1 MYLSPKS
8 FTRVTLLAV
17 LLSMPVASALAQGS
31 PIPGA
36 APLPGQFQTA
46 DPGQASFSAPSDTVT
61 RGQSPQG
68 RSRYR
73 QLPLTAADA
82 KQKIDELKA
91 LLAGSPQNAQDGILE
106 MVEWLQDAAD
116 AHYRMATAFG
126 KNDATKR
133 EAASERQLTAKFGEL
148 KREALLLKAD
158 LLIKQRR
165 APEALAPL
173 VDIVIADPR
182 GATGQAAYHR
192 LQELGFSQSLPSDVA
207 TNSFSSSPA
216 PGVRAASTVVRAPAR

>member
-1 MYLSPKS
+1 MNLPITSPTPSRLTKI
-8 FTRVTLLAV
+8 TLLTAAMLV
-17 LLSMPVASALAQGS
+17 LPGKALAQGS

-36 APLPGQFQTA
+36 APLPGQFQIA
-46 DPGQASFSAPSDTVT
+46 EPGPSQFSAPSDAVS

-133 EAASERQLTAKFGEL
+133 EAASERQLTARFGEL

-192 LQELGFSQSLPSDVA
+192 LQELGFSQTLPSDVA
-207 TNSFSSSPA
+207 SSIS
-216 PGVRAASTVVRAPAR
+216 VQTTTVVKTRAR